1 MSQKHT
7 IKDLLKKYE
16 AEDENTQELLK
27 KVLLK
32 KARGFVLEEISE
44 EYCVDENE
52 KMKLTKRKITSKEV
66 APDISAVKALC
77 ELSLFEVD
85 DYNKM
90 SFEELKLEKAK
101 LLKLFDEIES
111 KEDVIG

>member
-1 MSQKHT
+1 MTQKHT

-16 AEDENTQELLK
+16 NEEENTQDLLK

-32 KARGFVLEEISE
+32 KSKGFVLEEISE
-44 EYCVDENE
+44 EYATDEND
-52 KMKLTKRKITSKEV
+52 KMKLIKRKITSKEV

-77 ELSLFEVD
+77 ELSLFEND
-85 DYNKM
+85 DYAKM
-90 SFEELKLEKAK
+90 SFEELITEKKK

-111 KEDVIG
+111 KE